1 MPYENN
7 KLRITDGS
15 PTLRETIRASVAVGV
30 FAALIVAGSYVSVP
44 LPITPVPVALQSL
57 FVFLAALILGPKTG
71 TLAVALFLMMGTIGL
86 PVFAGG
92 RGGPAH
98 FFGPTGG
105 YLLGYLPA
113 AAVCGVVSQWGSRFA
128 TARARALLDVAAATL
143 GTVVLY
149 ACGVTVLSRVT
160 GMTASAAI
168 AAGAVPFLVGD
179 AVKIAVAAAVAPRVR
194 GKLVSAASATTEQ
207 K

>member
-1 MPYENN
+1 MAGNGDIIDTNPA
-7 KLRITDGS
+7 LAQM
-15 PTLRETIRASVAVGV
+15 IRAAVSIGV

-44 LPITPVPVALQSL
+44 LPMTPVPVALQSL
-57 FVFLAALILGPKTG
+57 FVLLAALILGPKAG
-71 TLAVALFLMMGTIGL
+71 TLAVVLFLAMGAIGL

-113 AAVCGVVSQWGSRFA
+113 AAVCGIISRWGHRFA
-128 TARARALLDVAAATL
+128 SIRVRALIDAGAATI
-143 GTVVLY
+143 GTTVLY
-149 ACGVTVLSRVT
+149 ACGVTVLARVT
-160 GMTASAAI
+160 GMTIPAAV
-168 AAGAVPFLVGD
+168 AAGAVPFLIGD

-194 GKLVSAASATTEQ
+194 ERLVPPELTAPDEA
-207 K
+207 

>member
-1 MPYENN
+1 MAGNGDIIDTNPA
-7 KLRITDGS
+7 LAQM
-15 PTLRETIRASVAVGV
+15 IRAAVSIGV

-44 LPITPVPVALQSL
+44 LPMTPVPVALQSL
-57 FVFLAALILGPKTG
+57 FVLLAALILGPKAG
-71 TLAVALFLMMGTIGL
+71 TLAVVLFLAMGAIGL

-113 AAVCGVVSQWGSRFA
+113 AAVCGIVSQWGRRFA
-128 TARARALLDVAAATL
+128 SIRVRTLIDAGAATV
-143 GTVVLY
+143 GTAVLY
-149 ACGVTVLSRVT
+149 ACGVTVLARVT
-160 GMTASAAI
+160 GMTIPAAV
-168 AAGAVPFLVGD
+168 AAGAVPFLIGD

-194 GKLVSAASATTEQ
+194 ERLVPPELTAPDEA
-207 K
+207 

>member
-1 MPYENN
+1 MADNDYNRAN
-7 KLRITDGS
+7 V
-15 PTLRETIRASVAVGV
+15 PTLGETIRRAVSVGV

-44 LPITPVPVALQSL
+44 LPVTPVPVALQSL
-57 FVFLAALILGPKTG
+57 FVFLAALILGPKAG
-71 TLAVALFLMMGTIGL
+71 TLAVALFLAMGAIGL

-113 AAVCGVVSQWGSRFA
+113 AAVCGIISQWGRRFVS
-128 TARARALLDVAAATL
+128 TRTRALIDAAAATI
-143 GTVVLY
+143 GTAVLY
-149 ACGVTVLSRVT
+149 ASGVTVLARVT
-160 GMTASAAI
+160 GMTAAAAI
-168 AAGAVPFLVGD
+168 AAGAAPFLIGD

-194 GKLVSAASATTEQ
+194 ERLIP
-207 K
+207 